1 MPKGYNG
8 KILRVDLTSN
18 TTTIEEPGEIVYR
31 TYLGGG
37 GLASYYLLR
46 ELKPGIDP
54 LSADNILI
62 FASSVISG
70 VPIAGMVRYT
80 IAAKSPLTGAY
91 GEAEA
96 GGFWGPELKF
106 SGFDAV
112 IITGKAEKPSYLWIN
127 DGKVEIR
134 SAEKIWGLETGP
146 AQQMIRDDLNEKR
159 ARVALIGPAGENLV
173 RYACVVNELKHANG
187 RTGMGA
193 VMGSKNLKAVAV
205 RGTKKMEIDDPEKFR
220 ELSRNLTELI
230 GRHGPN
236 KTLHKLGT
244 SNLVHVINNQ
254 GILPTSNFRTG
265 FFEGAEKISGER
277 MAETILKSGEGCYA
291 CAVRCKRAVETL
303 SGPYA
308 TSPKYGG
315 PEYETLSSLGSLLC
329 IDDLAA
335 IAKGNELCNRYTLDT
350 ISTGVAIGFAMECF
364 EKGILTEADT
374 EGVAFKFGNPDAM
387 LKGIEW
393 IAFRKPGLGDLLA
406 DGVKIAAA
414 KLGHGSERFA
424 LHIKGQELPM
434 HDPRGKTGQ
443 GLSFAVSPTGADHVR
458 APHDSAFQAPGPNMG
473 RIAPLGLLEPV
484 DGREMGPRKARN
496 FTYLHFIWSLYES
509 LGVCNFVAGPVWAL
523 TLPKLVEVVQAVTG
537 WETSLWE
544 LMKVGERT
552 ITMARVF
559 NLREGFGRK
568 DDTLPDRLFEPLES
582 GALQGKGMDRG
593 EFEELLTLYYEAMGW
608 DPKDGVPT
616 RGRLAE
622 LNLFWL
628 DGHLEKYRIAIPLPV
643 CGDGA

>member
-1 MPKGYNG
+1 MPNGYNG
-8 KILRVDLTSN
+8 RIARIDLSSKTVKL
-18 TTTIEEPGEIVYR
+18 EEPEEIVYR

-46 ELKPGIDP
+46 DLKPGIDP
-54 LSADNILI
+54 LSPDNILI

-70 VPIAGMVRYT
+70 APIAGMVRYT
-80 IAAKSPLTGAY
+80 VAAKSPLTGAY

-106 SGFDAV
+106 SGFDAL
-112 IITGKAEKPSYLWIN
+112 IITGKSETPCYLWIH
-127 DGKVEIR
+127 DGQIEIR

-146 AQQMIRDDLNEKR
+146 AQEMIRKEINEKR
-159 ARVALIGPAGENLV
+159 ARIALIGPAGENRV
-173 RYACVVNELKHANG
+173 RFACVVNELKHANG

-193 VMGSKNLKAVAV
+193 VMGSKLLKAIAV
-205 RGTKKMEIDDPEKFR
+205 RGTKKMTSHDPDTLR
-220 ELSRNLTELI
+220 ELSKELSERI
-230 GRHGPN
+230 GQHGPN
-236 KTLHKLGT
+236 MVLRRLGT
-244 SNLVHVINNQ
+244 SNLVTPLSNQ
-254 GILPTSNFRTG
+254 GILPTRNFRTG
-265 FFEGAEKISGER
+265 YFEKADMISGEK
-277 MAETILKSGEGCYA
+277 MAETILKREEGCYA
-291 CAVRCKRAVETL
+291 CTVRCKRSVEIL

-308 TSPKYGG
+308 TSEKYGG
-315 PEYETLSSLGSLLC
+315 PEYETLCSLGSLLC

-350 ISTGVAIGFAMECF
+350 ISTGVAIGFAMECY
-364 EKGILTEADT
+364 EKGILTRADT
-374 EGVAFKFGNPDAM
+374 EGIAFTFGNPEAM

-393 IAFRKPGLGDLLA
+393 IAYRKPGLGDLLA
-406 DGVKIAAA
+406 DGVKIAASRIGKDSGA
-414 KLGHGSERFA
+414 FA

-458 APHDSAFQAPGPNMG
+458 APHDTPFQVTGPNLD
-473 RIAPLGLLEPV
+473 RIAPLGILEPV
-484 DGREMGPRKARN
+484 PGRELGPRKARN

-552 ITMARVF
+552 VTMARVF

-582 GALQGKGMDRG
+582 GALKGKGLDRK
-593 EFEELLTLYYEAMGW
+593 EFEDLLTLYYEAMGW
-608 DPKDGVPT
+608 DPTEGVPT
-616 RGRLAE
+616 RGKLAE

-628 DGHLEKYRIAIPLPV
+628 DEFIKHRR
-643 CGDGA
+643 

>member
-1 MPKGYNG
+1 MPYGYNG
-8 KILRVDLTSN
+8 KILRVDLT
-18 TTTIEEPGEIVYR
+18 TGAMKTEEPGEIVYR

-62 FASSVISG
+62 FASNVISG
-70 VPIAGMVRYT
+70 APIAGMTRFTV
-80 IAAKSPLTGAY
+80 AAKSPLTGAY

-106 SGFDAV
+106 AGFDAV
-112 IITGKAEKPSYLWIN
+112 IITGKAETPSYLWIN

-146 AQQMIRDDLNEKR
+146 AQEMIREELGEKR
-159 ARVALIGPAGENLV
+159 ARVALIGPGGENLV
-173 RYACVVNELKHANG
+173 RYACVVNELKHVNG

-193 VMGSKNLKAVAV
+193 VMGSKNLKAVVV
-205 RGTKKMEIDDPEKFR
+205 RGTKKMEMHDPEKLR
-220 ELSRNLTELI
+220 EMAKKLAELI
-230 GRHGPN
+230 GQHGPN
-236 KTLHKLGT
+236 KVLHKMGT
-244 SNLVHVINNQ
+244 SNLIIPLNNQ
-254 GILPTSNFRTG
+254 GILPTHNFRTG
-265 FFEGAEKISGER
+265 FFEGAEKISGEQ
-277 MAETILKSGEGCYA
+277 MTATILTGEESCYA
-291 CAVRCKRAVETL
+291 CSVRCKRAVAVS

-308 TSPKYGG
+308 TSEKHMYGG
-315 PEYETLSSLGSLLC
+315 PEYETLGSLGSLLC
-329 IDDLAA
+329 IDDLDA
-335 IAKGNELCNRYTLDT
+335 ISKGNELCNRYTLDT
-350 ISTGVAIGFAMECF
+350 ISAGVAIGFAMECY
-364 EKGILTEADT
+364 EKGILTRADT
-374 EGVAFKFGNPDAM
+374 EGIEFRFGNPEAM
-387 LKGIEW
+387 VKGIEW
-393 IAFRKPGLGDLLA
+393 IALRRPGLGDLLA

-414 KLGHGSERFA
+414 RIGKGSEKFS

-434 HDPRGKTGQ
+434 HDPRGKI
-443 GLSFAVSPTGADHVR
+443 GLALSYAASPTGADHVR
-458 APHDSAFQAPGPNMG
+458 APHDTAFQAPGLNME
-473 RIAPLGLLEPV
+473 RIAPLGLLEPIPA
-484 DGREMGPRKARN
+484 RELGPRKVRN

-523 TLPKLVEVVQAVTG
+523 TLTRLVEVLQAVTG

-544 LMKVGERT
+544 LMKVGERSV
-552 ITMARVF
+552 TMARVF

-582 GALQGKGMDRG
+582 GALKGVGIDRG
-593 EFEELLTLYYEAMGW
+593 EFDDLLTLYYEAMGW

-616 RGRLAE
+616 RGKLAE

-628 DGHLEKYRIAIPLPV
+628 DEFVKDKR
-643 CGDGA
+643 